1 MPAAIILAAGDS
13 RRMGTP
19 KALLADPDGRAFVVR
34 ITRTFIAAGVAEI
47 LIVTGAEHDAIE
59 EATMAE
65 PGSVARL
72 VRNPDPGRGPLSSLW
87 VGLDALARPD
97 LDGILMTLVDVP
109 MVRATTIRAVVEAW
123 RRTGAPVVRPA
134 IGDRH
139 GHPVLFDRAVF
150 EELRR
155 APLGQGAKAVVR
167 AHAHDLVNVDV
178 DDQGCLVDIDTA
190 ADYQRLLKPGATS

>member
-1 MPAAIILAAGDS
+1 
-13 RRMGTP
+13 MGTP